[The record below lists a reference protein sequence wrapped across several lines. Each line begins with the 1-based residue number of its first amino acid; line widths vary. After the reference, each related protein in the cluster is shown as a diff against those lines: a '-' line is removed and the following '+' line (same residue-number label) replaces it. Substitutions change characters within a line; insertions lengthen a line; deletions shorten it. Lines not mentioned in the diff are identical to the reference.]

1 MSSSTVQPFPLGPS
15 YGAELLATFVSVA
28 LWGTTCMQTES
39 SLSVAPPNGEG
50 DLDSESFDHR
60 FPKDNIALKAL
71 VWWLWITDTVHQVL
85 LVEGVYTSQITDFC
99 DYGRVST
106 VVPEFLWQLLLTS
119 LVAIPSQVF
128 FTYRIWRSN
137 AGILVT
143 GRQWIYFALLAPVAA
158 FELGGALAFL
168 ALGGV
173 SLVRPSGE
181 SLPVR
186 LAHCPPNQLQS
197 VFTAVQAVAAAV
209 DITIASGLV
218 YLLYR
223 SREQALRGSRTVIQ
237 KLVIL
242 TINTG
247 VWTALFA
254 IFTFVTIIA
263 FKDTLIYAALYFP
276 LCPLYCN
283 TVLANLNAR
292 ELLKNRSVAA
302 EVATN
307 TGNVVP
313 MFATP
318 RNTTGT
324 GTQSVRRSMRLNDRE
339 QP

>member
-1 MSSSTVQPFPLGPS
+1 MSSATVEPFPLGSS

-28 LWGTTCMQTES
+28 LWGTTCMQT
-39 SLSVAPPNGEG
+39 LVYFVQYPN
-50 DLDSESFDHR
+50 
-60 FPKDNIALKAL
+60 DNIALKAL
-71 VWWLWITDTVHQVL
+71 VWWLWITDTVHQAL
-85 LVEGVYTSQITDFC
+85 LVDGVYTSQITDFC
-99 DYGRVST
+99 NYARVST

-128 FTYRIWRSN
+128 FTYRIWRF
-137 AGILVT
+137 AG
-143 GRQWIYFALLAPVAA
+143 RRWIYFALLAPVAA

-168 ALGGV
+168 ALGTITPTAAELV
-173 SLVRPSGE
+173 SYGP
-181 SLPVR
+181 
-186 LAHCPPNQLQS
+186 AS

-209 DITIASGLV
+209 DITISSGLV

-247 VWTALFA
+247 MWTALFA
-254 IFTFVTIIA
+254 IFTFVTILA
-263 FKDTLIYAALYFP
+263 FKNTLIYAALYFP

-292 ELLKNRSVAA
+292 ELLKVRSVAA
-302 EVATN
+302 EVVSGTRN
-307 TGNVVP
+307 IIPV
-313 MFATP
+313 FATP

-324 GTQSVRRSMRLNDRE
+324 VTQSTDPTISTQVCVAKSTDGDDYNESM
-339 QP
+339 PKVG

>member
-1 MSSSTVQPFPLGPS
+1 VQPFPLGPTE
-15 YGAELLATFVSVA
+15 GAELLATFVSVA
-28 LWGTTCMQTES
+28 LWGTTCMQT
-39 SLSVAPPNGEG
+39 LVY
-50 DLDSESFDHR
+50 FVQY
-60 FPKDNIALKAL
+60 PKDNIALKAL
-71 VWWLWITDTVHQVL
+71 VWWLWTTDTVHQVL
-85 LVEGVYTSQITDFC
+85 LVKGVYTSQITDFC

-128 FTYRIWRSN
+128 FTYRIWRF
-137 AGILVT
+137 T
-143 GRQWIYFALLAPVAA
+143 GGQWIYFALLAPVAA
-158 FELGGALAFL
+158 FELGGALTFL
-168 ALGGV
+168 ALGTITPTAAELV
-173 SLVRPSGE
+173 SFGP
-181 SLPVR
+181 
-186 LAHCPPNQLQS
+186 AS

-254 IFTFVTIIA
+254 IFTFVTILA
-263 FKDTLIYAALYFP
+263 YKNTLIYAALYFP
-276 LCPLYCN
+276 LCPIYCN

-302 EVATN
+302 EVASN
-307 TGNVVP
+307 TRNVVP

-324 GTQSVRRSMRLNDRE
+324 VTQSTDPTISVQLGVSKSTDRDDYNE
-339 QP
+339 SIPKER